1 MRIVMRRL
9 SLLLL
14 LCAAGCGLDSPDY
27 PMDKPGTWHLPETS
41 ANDAN
46 LRAMVVNPNDLAAGT
61 GESTTLGVEAGPPVQ
76 RLFTGQRY
84 PLPASNPSELNI
96 LGAEQPTQTS
106 SPPQGGP
113 NVQ

>member
-1 MRIVMRRL
+1 MRRL

-14 LCAAGCGLDSPDY
+14 LCATGCGLDSPDY

-46 LRAMVVNPNDLAAGT
+46 LHTMVADPHDLVAGK
-61 GESTTLGVEAGPPVQ
+61 GENTTLGVEAGPPVQ
-76 RLFTGQRY
+76 RLFAGQRY
-84 PLPASNPSELNI
+84 PLPASNASELNI
-96 LGAEQPTQTS
+96 LGAEQPSQPS